1 MSKVQQIITQDE
13 ITAGG
18 IEQNWL
24 DVICKQIVPEQL
36 PAEITSERME
46 RDGDTHVT
54 TVWSKGHVVALAIRQ
69 RDQANYTVLT
79 LVEIDA
85 QKN

>member
-1 MSKVQQIITQDE
+1 MSKVQQLITQDE

-18 IEQNWL
+18 IEQGWL
-24 DVICKQIVPEQL
+24 DAICKKIVPEQL

-54 TVWSKGHVVALAIRQ
+54 TIWSKGRVVGLAIRQ
-69 RDQANYTVLT
+69 RDMANYTVLT
-79 LVEIDA
+79 LVEIE
-85 QKN
+85 K